1 MRFLTENTRRWLL
14 GLFVTSLVSVCLSLS
29 VRADDKKELTEKA
42 YQAYMSG
49 DFKMALDLYQLAG
62 AEIPEA
68 PGLEYNKGGAHYQLG
83 DFEQALKTFEK
94 AALTDND
101 ELAAGAHYNSGNT
114 YFQQQDF
121 RGAVEQYKNALQRS
135 PDDAEAR
142 RNLEIALRNLKE
154 QQQQEQDEDG
164 EQNKDKQ
171 EDQQQD
177 KQQDQQE
184 NQDKQDEQNQ
194 EQQQKPDSSQSKPQQ
209 KPQKNN
215 PNQMSKE
222 DAERLLN
229 ALKDEERKHQ
239 KNKRMASTNTYN
251 GKDW

>member
-14 GLFVTSLVSVCLSLS
+14 GLCVTSLVSMCLSLS

-49 DFKMALDLYQLAG
+49 DFKMALDLYHLAG

-94 AALTDND
+94 AALADND

-114 YFQQQDF
+114 YFQQRDF

-154 QQQQEQDEDG
+154 QQQQEQD
-164 EQNKDKQ
+164 KDQDKEKQ

-177 KQQDQQE
+177 KQQDKQE

-239 KNKRMASTNTYN
+239 KNKRMASTKTYN